1 MKIRENIENFERI
14 KLNKVAKFS
23 DESVGRER
31 LEEPDEIRTCFM
43 VDRDRII
50 HSKSFRRLKRKT
62 QVFIR
67 TYGDHYRTRLVH
79 TLEVSFQNLKRL
91 HGKEIRKRRS

>member
-23 DESVGRER
+23 DESIGRER

-50 HSKSFRRLKRKT
+50 HSKSFRRLKRKSSK
-62 QVFIR
+62 
-67 TYGDHYRTRLVH
+67 DYRSSSVI
-79 TLEVSFQNLKRL
+79 KRIFNR
-91 HGKEIRKRRS
+91 GYCFRA

>member
-1 MKIRENIENFERI
+1 MHRIYIVGDAMKIRENIEIFERI

-23 DESVGRER
+23 DESRGRER

-50 HSKSFRRLKRKT
+50 HSKSFRRLKE
-62 QVFIR
+62 
-67 TYGDHYRTRLVH
+67 RLRF
-79 TLEVSFQNLKRL
+79 L
-91 HGKEIRKRRS
+91 

>member
-23 DESVGRER
+23 DESIGRER

-50 HSKSFRRLKRKT
+50 PVSYTHL
-62 QVFIR
+62 
-67 TYGDHYRTRLVH
+67 
-79 TLEVSFQNLKRL
+79 TLPTIVEWC
-91 HGKEIRKRRS
+91 RSRWSPYH